1 MDRDRISAIT
11 HGDRPFHNPLDP
23 QRVAEVLAGLELAP
37 GDRVLDAGCGPG
49 ELLVGLAERHGCGG
63 LGFDTSKIVIAQARR
78 RATLRAPGAGLEFV
92 VADAEQLTPDGSYAA
107 ACCLGSLHALGG
119 LRQGL
124 AWLSRAARPD
134 GAIVV
139 ADGFWA
145 RPPDPAFLAA
155 LGATQDELP
164 SFEGLL
170 ATCEEA
176 GLEPVAVATSTAED
190 WERYEWTLVSNGDRW
205 AREHAGDPLAAGVRA
220 WIDAARRRLRA
231 PGGAT
236 TIGFALVVARP
247 AAAPRPV
254 RRARATR

>member
-23 QRVAEVLAGLELAP
+23 RRVAEVLATLHLGP
-37 GDRVLDAGCGPG
+37 GDRVLDAGCGAG

-63 LGFDTSKIVIAQARR
+63 VGFDTSEILIAEARR
-78 RATLRAPGAGLEFV
+78 RAAARAPL
-92 VADAEQLTPDGSYAA
+92 ADLTFTVGSAEDVMPDGSYAT

-119 LRQGL
+119 LRDGL
-124 AWLSRAARPD
+124 AWLARAARPD

-145 RPPDPAFLAA
+145 RQPDPAFLAA
-155 LGATQDELP
+155 LGATEDELP

-170 ATCEEA
+170 ATCDEA

-190 WERYEWTLVSNGDRW
+190 WERYEWTLVANGDRW

-231 PGGAT
+231 PGGTT
-236 TIGFALVVARP
+236 TIGFALVVLRP
-247 AAAPRPV
+247 AALG
-254 RRARATR
+254 